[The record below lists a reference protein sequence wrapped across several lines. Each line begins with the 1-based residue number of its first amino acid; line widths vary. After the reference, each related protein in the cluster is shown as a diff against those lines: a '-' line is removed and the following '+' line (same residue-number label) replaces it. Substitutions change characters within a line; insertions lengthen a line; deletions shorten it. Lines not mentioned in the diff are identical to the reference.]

1 MSRPGRRRGRTVLAL
16 QVGSALALA
25 VTGYLH
31 YDLAAGYA
39 GVGSAITQEHLFVAQ
54 AVACAV
60 AAVAV
65 LVRPST
71 ATFGAV
77 AVVGGGSLLAVLLS
91 RYASLPSIGPFP
103 DMTEPVWYPRKT
115 WSAWADLAALLLGLA
130 GLGYR
135 VRLVRR

>member
-1 MSRPGRRRGRTVLAL
+1 MVAL
-16 QVGSALALA
+16 QVGAALALA

-31 YDLAAGYA
+31 YDLAGGYA
-39 GVGSAITQEHLFVAQ
+39 GVGAAITQQQLFVVQ
-54 AVACAV
+54 AVVCAL

-65 LVRPST
+65 LLRGSR
-71 ATFGAV
+71 ATFAAV
-77 AVVGGGSLLAVLLS
+77 AVLGGGSLLAVLLS
-91 RYASLPSIGPFP
+91 RYASLPSVGPFP
-103 DMTEPVWYPRKT
+103 EMTEPVWYPRKT

>member
-1 MSRPGRRRGRTVLAL
+1 MSRRGGRTVLAL

-31 YDLAAGYA
+31 YDLAGGYA
-39 GVGSAITQEHLFVAQ
+39 GVGSAITQEQLFLAQ
-54 AVACAV
+54 AVACA
-60 AAVAV
+60 AVALAV
-65 LVRPST
+65 LLRPSK

-77 AVVGGGSLLAVLLS
+77 ALVGAGSLVAVLLS
-91 RYASLPSIGPFP
+91 RYASLPSVGPFP
-103 DMTEPVWYPRKT
+103 EMTEPVWFPRKT